1 MGENAS
7 VQQGGV
13 SHRQPKQLASRA
25 GIAAYATS
33 DTVALEFFRRAAG
46 QPARLGILPAA
57 FNPPTRAHLAL
68 AHSALARVDEVLF
81 VLPRG
86 FPHKSYE
93 DATFD
98 QRVQML
104 MAATAGEPRYS
115 IAASERGLFVEIAAE
130 CREAYSEN
138 VRLLFICGRDA
149 AERIVAWD
157 YGEPDAFRRM
167 LDHFELLVAARHGEY
182 EPPAEIRDRVHA
194 LEVPR
199 EIGVISATEVRDR
212 LRRGAPWE
220 HLVPGEIVP
229 LVREIYR
236 V

>member
-1 MGENAS
+1 
-7 VQQGGV
+7 
-13 SHRQPKQLASRA
+13 
-25 GIAAYATS
+25 
-33 DTVALEFFRRAAG
+33 VALEFFRRAAG

-68 AHSALARVDEVLF
+68 AQSALVTVDEVLF

-93 DATFD
+93 DATFE

-104 MAATAGEPRYS
+104 MAATATEPRYS
-115 IAASERGLFVEIAAE
+115 IAASDRGLFIEIAGE
-130 CREAYSEN
+130 CREAYGQDA
-138 VRLLFICGRDA
+138 RLLFICGRDA

-167 LDHFELLVAARHGEY
+167 VDQFELLVAARHGEY
-182 EPPAEIRDRVHA
+182 KPPSEIRDRVHT
-194 LEVPR
+194 LDVPAD
-199 EIGVISATEVRDR
+199 IGPISATEVRDR
-212 LRRGAPWE
+212 VRCRALWE
-220 HLVPGEIVP
+220 QFVPDEIVP
-229 LVREIYR
+229 LVRAIYR

>member
-1 MGENAS
+1 M
-7 VQQGGV
+7 
-13 SHRQPKQLASRA
+13 
-25 GIAAYATS
+25 AAYTTS

-57 FNPPTRAHLAL
+57 FNPPTCAHLAL
-68 AHSALARVDEVLF
+68 AQSALATVDEVLF

-93 DATFD
+93 DATFE
-98 QRVQML
+98 QRVEML
-104 MAATAGEPRYS
+104 MAATGSEPRYS
-115 IAASERGLFVEIAAE
+115 IAASDRGLFVEIAGE
-130 CREAYSEN
+130 CREAYAAGDDSKDA
-138 VRLLFICGRDA
+138 RLFFICGRDA
-149 AERIVAWD
+149 AERIAAWD

-167 LDHFELLVAARHGEY
+167 LDQFQLLVAARHGEY
-182 EPPAEIRDRVHA
+182 EPPAEIRERVHA
-194 LEVPR
+194 LDVPG
-199 EIGVISATEVRDR
+199 EMDVISATEVRER

-220 HLVPGEIVP
+220 HLVPGEIAP

>member
-1 MGENAS
+1 M
-7 VQQGGV
+7 
-13 SHRQPKQLASRA
+13 
-25 GIAAYATS
+25 AAYATS

-46 QPARLGILPAA
+46 QPGRLGILPAA

-68 AHSALARVDEVLF
+68 AQSALATVDEVLF

-104 MAATAGEPRYS
+104 LAATASEPRYS
-115 IAASERGLFVEIAAE
+115 IAASDRGLFVEIAAE
-130 CREAYSEN
+130 CREAYTKSPQ
-138 VRLLFICGRDA
+138 LLFICGRDA

-182 EPPAEIRDRVHA
+182 EPPPEIHDRVHA
-194 LEVPR
+194 LDVPADV
-199 EIGVISATEVRDR
+199 GLISATEVRDR

-220 HLVPGEIVP
+220 HLVPVEIVP
-229 LVREIYR
+229 LVPKIYQ